1 MAGRQDKA
9 GRRGA
14 SFDALDVA
22 RRGASFAG
30 SFDARSLARTADRLA
45 PGDDAAALAW
55 RVTGMADASG
65 RPALEVRL
73 DGTVQL
79 VCQRCLQPF
88 AWRVAQRT
96 VLMLAR
102 DERELEMLDAED
114 EHEVILA
121 APSVDAATLAEDE
134 LLLTLPF
141 APRCERRG
149 CAGSTTAVAIDKD
162 TAAAKSAGTSAFAA
176 LASLKAAAAKKTK
189 D

>member
-30 SFDARSLARTADRLA
+30 TFDAGSLPRTADRLA
-45 PGDDAAALAW
+45 PGKDAAALAW
-55 RVTGMADASG
+55 RIAGMADTSG

-96 VLMLAR
+96 MLLLAR

-121 APSVDAATLAEDE
+121 APSVEPATLAEDE

-141 APRCERRG
+141 APRCERKA
-149 CAGSTTAVAIDKD
+149 CAGSARVADKD
-162 TAAAKSAGTSAFAA
+162 ETTDKSAATSAFAA
-176 LASLKAAAAKKTK
+176 LASLKAGAAKKTK
-189 D
+189 N